1 MNARSLPRPQAQSHC
16 RDPPM
21 CRHVAYIGPELSLQ
35 EILFLPPHSL
45 ARQASAPEELRYARV
60 NADGFG
66 FGWYGEQDNAVVYR
80 RADPIWQDPNLA
92 ELARN
97 LYADLWLAA
106 VRSASPGFGGDVV
119 NAQPF
124 AIGDLLYSHNGLI
137 EGFRPGIRRQIQNL
151 IEPEVE
157 ADILGTTDSEHLFAL
172 MRQYLLD
179 DADLSLEGAMIE
191 AFSTLESWLGSD
203 RALLNVI
210 LTDGERLVASRHAVN
225 DTSPSLYYTSDDDG
239 FPEGAVVIASEPLT
253 ERERWRSIPEGHI
266 LVVVPDEPP
275 ELLAL

>member
-1 MNARSLPRPQAQSHC
+1 
-16 RDPPM
+16 M
-21 CRHVAYIGPELSLQ
+21 CRHVAYVGPELPLQ
-35 EILFLPPHSL
+35 DLLFLPPHSL
-45 ARQASAPEELRYARV
+45 ARQASAPEELRYARL

-66 FGWYGEQDNAVVYR
+66 FGWYGEDDSAVVYR

-92 ELARN
+92 DLARN
-97 LYADLWLAA
+97 LFADLWLAA
-106 VRSASPGFGGDVV
+106 VRSATPGFGGDVV

-124 AIGDLLYSHNGLI
+124 ANGDLLYSHNGMI
-137 EGFRPGIRRQIQNL
+137 DGFRPEIRREIQNI

-157 ADILGTTDSEHLFAL
+157 AEILGTTDSEYLFAL
-172 MRQYLLD
+172 IRQYLLD
-179 DADLSLEGAMIE
+179 DPDLSLEGALIE
-191 AFSTLESWLGSD
+191 AFSVIESWLGSR

-210 LTDGERLVASRHAVN
+210 LTDGERLVASRHAIN
-225 DTSPSLYYTSDDDG
+225 DTSPSLYYTSDDDN

>member
-1 MNARSLPRPQAQSHC
+1 
-16 RDPPM
+16 M

-66 FGWYGEQDNAVVYR
+66 FGWFAEDDNAVVYR
-80 RADPIWQDPNLA
+80 RADPIWQDPNLV

-124 AIGDLLYSHNGLI
+124 ALGELLYSHNGLI
-137 EGFRPGIRRQIQNL
+137 EGFRPGIRRQIQNI

-191 AFSTLESWLGSD
+191 AFSTIESWLGSD

-225 DTSPSLYYTSDDDG
+225 DASPSLYYTSDDDS

>member
-1 MNARSLPRPQAQSHC
+1 
-16 RDPPM
+16 M
-21 CRHVAYIGPELSLQ
+21 CRHVAYVGPELPLQ
-35 EILFLPPHSL
+35 DLLFLPPHSL
-45 ARQASAPEELRYARV
+45 ARQASAPEELRYARL

-66 FGWYGEQDNAVVYR
+66 FGWYGEDDSAVVYR

-92 ELARN
+92 DLARN
-97 LYADLWLAA
+97 LFADLWLAA
-106 VRSASPGFGGDVV
+106 VRSATPGFGGDVV

-124 AIGDLLYSHNGLI
+124 ANGDLLYSHNGMI
-137 EGFRPGIRRQIQNL
+137 DGFRPEIRREIQNI

-157 ADILGTTDSEHLFAL
+157 AEILGTTDSEYLFAL
-172 MRQYLLD
+172 IRQYLLD
-179 DADLSLEGAMIE
+179 DPDLSLEGALIE
-191 AFSTLESWLGSD
+191 AFSVIESWLGSR

-210 LTDGERLVASRHAVN
+210 LTDGERLVASRHAIN
-225 DTSPSLYYTSDDDG
+225 DTSPSLYYTSDDDS